1 MKACDSL
8 GPTHEPPAIGI
19 NYTGHILRLMAD
31 IVARVPRLGFIDVN
45 RVLVFARPGRTGADG
60 PYASCHCLTL
70 PESDPGYFF
79 WRDRQT
85 GRITRRSEWFVTKS
99 PTVEL
104 AGRSISYLIS
114 FALPRFC
121 DQSLARSR
129 KQSLYPA
136 GTPAWVAKLDTILHE
151 LYHID
156 PCSAGLRVFERADGV
171 PSQAIHGPR
180 YFEDVAEMV
189 QGYLDSRPTSALL
202 EFLQH
207 DFDGLS
213 ARHGGVVGLTFRHFP
228 SYPRRYREVLQPQ
241 PVGPELGDAR
251 LERLARVAIA
261 TAFTDADLRLRQFSA
276 TGTRVAH
283 RVAA

>member
-1 MKACDSL
+1 MTGL
-8 GPTHEPPAIGI
+8 
-19 NYTGHILRLMAD
+19 NYTGQIVRLMAD
-31 IVARVPRLGFIDVN
+31 IVARVPTLAFIDLK
-45 RVLVFARPGRTGADG
+45 RVVVFARPGRSGADG

-79 WRDRQT
+79 WRDQQT

-104 AGRSISYLIS
+104 AGQPISYLIS

-129 KQSLYPA
+129 KQSLYPP
-136 GTPAWVAKLDTILHE
+136 GTPAWVAKLDTIVHE

-156 PCSAGLRVFERADGV
+156 PFGAGLRAFERADGL

-180 YFEDVAEMV
+180 YFEEVAEMV
-189 QGYLDSRPTSALL
+189 QHYLASAPEPALL
-202 EFLQH
+202 EFLHH
-207 DFDGLS
+207 DFGGLS
-213 ARHGGVVGLTFRHFP
+213 ARHGGVVGLTFRSFP
-228 SYPRRYREVLQPQ
+228 SYPRRYREVLEPQ
-241 PVGPELGDAR
+241 PAGPELGDAR
-251 LERLARVAIA
+251 LEPLPRLAIA
-261 TAFTDADLRLRQFSA
+261 TRFTEADLQLRQFFA